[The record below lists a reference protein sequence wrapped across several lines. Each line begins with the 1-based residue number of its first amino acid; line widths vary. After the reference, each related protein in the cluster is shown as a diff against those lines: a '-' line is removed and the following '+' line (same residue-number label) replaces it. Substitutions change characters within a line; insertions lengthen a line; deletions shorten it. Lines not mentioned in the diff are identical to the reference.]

1 MELFKLFGTIG
12 LKGVEE
18 TRQGIDETTQHG
30 EQSSN
35 KLQQAFKK
43 IGAAV
48 ATYFA
53 IDKIKQ
59 FGQECVN
66 MAAEV
71 SAETSAFE
79 QIMGDYTDTAK
90 QKMQSV
96 ADATGVVDTRLTTYM
111 TSMTAK
117 FKGLGFDIDDAT
129 TLAADGLTLASD
141 AAAFWDKS
149 LDESMGSLNSFING
163 SYEGGEAIG
172 LFANDTQMAQFAIQ
186 KGLVASTTEWQN
198 LDEATKQATR
208 LEYAQKMYEQ
218 SGATGQAAKEA
229 NQYANTQA
237 NLNEK
242 WRQFK
247 ALIGEPIL
255 QNIVNPAMQVL
266 SNLID
271 GLTVGFQGLTNF
283 VNNNKTA
290 IELIGIAVGTLTAA
304 IIAYNVA
311 QNAATIAT
319 TLHTVATTMATAAT
333 SAFGVVLAFITSPI
347 TLVIAAIGALIA
359 IGVLLYKN
367 WDEITKFAT
376 QAWTNIKNIVSQLV
390 ENLKTKILETWN
402 NIKTS
407 VINIVNNI
415 KTSITNVWNNI
426 KSVITTV
433 INNISTSISS
443 VFDGIKSFIS
453 GIFDGILGS
462 TKSTW
467 NAIKSAIQS
476 PIEGA
481 IGIVKNAIN
490 KIRSA
495 FNFSWSL
502 PHLKLP
508 HISIS
513 GKFSLKPPSVPH
525 FGISW
530 YKKAMDEPFLLTSP
544 TIFGMDS
551 LGNFR
556 AGGENGD
563 EMIYGHDSLMNDIR
577 EASGNKNL
585 DDILR
590 KIYALL
596 LVMSKNMNTQIVLD
610 NGTLVGALLND
621 IDDGLG
627 SITQMKLRG
636 VK

>member
-271 GLTVGFQGLTNF
+271 RLTVGFQGLTNF

>member
-18 TRQGIDETTQHG
+18 TRQGIDETAQHG

-79 QIMGDYTDTAK
+79 QIMGDYSDTAK

-271 GLTVGFQGLTNF
+271 GLIVGFKSLTDF
-283 VNNNKTA
+283 INNNKTA
-290 IELIGIAVGTLTAA
+290 IELIGIALGTLTAA
-304 IIAYNVA
+304 IIAYNIA
-311 QNAATIAT
+311 QNAATILI
-319 TLHTVATTMATAAT
+319 TLHTAATTVATATT
-333 SAFGVVLAFITSPI
+333 SAFGAVLAFITSPI
-347 TLVIAAIGALIA
+347 TLVVAAIGALIA

-367 WDEITKFAT
+367 WDEVTKFAI
-376 QAWTNIKNIVSQLV
+376 QAWTNIKNAVSKLV
-390 ENLKTKILETWN
+390 EDLKAKILEIWN

-426 KSVITTV
+426 KTSITNV

-443 VFDGIKSFIS
+443 VFNGIKSFIS
-453 GIFDGILGS
+453 GIFDGMLGS
-462 TKSTW
+462 TKATW

-476 PIEGA
+476 PIESA

-490 KIRSA
+490 KIRGA
-495 FNFSWSL
+495 FNFTWSL
-502 PHLKLP
+502 PHLSLP

-585 DDILR
+585 DDILG

-621 IDDGLG
+621 IDSGLG
-627 SITQMKLRG
+627 NITNMKLRG